1 MQVLISFKV
10 LQQFWCDSWMF
21 NPSEGDQDTTKL
33 YYLTL
38 LTPVTDSIVA
48 YEDKQKLFIIFY
60 LCWPNNNACVPAHAS
75 HFLLHTANAFC

>member
-1 MQVLISFKV
+1 
-10 LQQFWCDSWMF
+10 MF

-48 YEDKQKLFIIFY
+48 YEHKQKLFIIFY
-60 LCWPNNNACVPAHAS
+60 LCWPNNNVCLHM
-75 HFLLHTANAFC
+75 LLISCYILQMPFVRS